1 MIETNGD
8 VKTNEVLVFFEN
20 KRIGLKALTNLLQA
34 EGKIF
39 IRGNK
44 SFQQKGHLGGT
55 KMKNFQQRTKNF
67 QQRKQKLSAISKM
80 NKMNEELSAKG
91 TKVFSKD

>member
-20 KRIGLKALTNLLQA
+20 KRIGLKALINLLQE

-44 SFQQKGHLGGT
+44 SFQQKGHLGGY
-55 KMKNFQQRTKNF
+55 KNEKISA
-67 QQRKQKLSAISKM
+67 KDQKLSAK
-80 NKMNEELSAKG
+80 E
-91 TKVFSKD
+91 TKIVSNQ